1 MEQPLR
7 IFRVVLQ
14 VSDPQAA
21 ERFYG
26 TLLGAQGLRV
36 GGGRLYF
43 DCGGV
48 LLSLQSTG
56 KKPKANTDDLY
67 FAVDGLEAVFA
78 RAKKLGCL
86 SAADVHGAPAGA
98 IVERPW
104 GERSFYAEDPDGN
117 GLCFV
122 DARTLFTGARTE
134 RATRAKTP
142 SKQGSPPANERS
154 SAPAPKSSRSRG
166 PRRQQAGAARAAT
179 KSARFAAEIQQGH
192 KGAALILPFDPEL
205 VWGLA
210 PSQVSEAPGGKRGWL
225 VRGTLA
231 GTRFEGWIGTRWG
244 RHFVLTDAALCAR
257 AGVKVGDTVD
267 VVLEPRT
274 SC

>member
-1 MEQPLR
+1 MGQPLK

-14 VSDPQAA
+14 VADLAA
-21 ERFYG
+21 AQRFYG
-26 TLLGAQGLRV
+26 TLLGAQGHAV

-48 LLSLQSTG
+48 WLSLQSPG
-56 KKPKANTDDLY
+56 AKPVSNSDDLY
-67 FAVDGLEAVFA
+67 FAVDDLEAVFA
-78 RAKKLGCL
+78 RAKKLGAL

-122 DARTLFTGARTE
+122 DERTLFTGARPSRT
-134 RATRAKTP
+134 TRAKAA
-142 SKQGSPPANERS
+142 SKRGSKA
-154 SAPAPKSSRSRG
+154 APKSGPAAKSGRAPKPPRG
-166 PRRQQAGAARAAT
+166 KPKAPRAAP

-210 PSQVSEAPGGKRGWL
+210 PSPVSEAPGGKRGWL

-244 RHFVLTDAALCAR
+244 RHFVLTDAELCAR

-274 SC
+274 S